1 MQYSNSAQTHH
12 FMPIAIETSG
22 VFGPATAVF
31 IKELGHR
38 LRWVT
43 GDDLSHH
50 HLVQRLSVAV
60 QRGKERRRSMSFCL
74 ICFIFVFLTAYIVLH
89 CIIIIALYCIVLP

>member
-1 MQYSNSAQTHH
+1 MEHEEISSDSKRKEGLEINYRVKYSNLAK
-12 FMPIAIETSG
+12 
-22 VFGPATAVF
+22 

-50 HLVQRLSVAV
+50 HLVQRLSVAI
-60 QRGKERRRSMSFCL
+60 QRGNCASVLGSSRSFDAPCL
-74 ICFIFVFLTAYIVLH
+74 FS
-89 CIIIIALYCIVLP
+89 